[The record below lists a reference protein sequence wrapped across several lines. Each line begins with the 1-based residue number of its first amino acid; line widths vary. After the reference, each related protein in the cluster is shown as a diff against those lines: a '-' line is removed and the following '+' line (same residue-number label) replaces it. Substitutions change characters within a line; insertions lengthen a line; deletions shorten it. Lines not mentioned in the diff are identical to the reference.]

1 MLGYVLNGS
10 WSAGLM
16 PIARSGTT
24 ILMPRPVTAGR
35 LLRLPA
41 PGAGLIG
48 RWGGSI
54 KCTSAYSSHATVASP
69 GIRRANFLPLLR
81 CTLTDTALIACKSFK
96 VSRRC
101 AVVCSVGSGASS
113 ALPGF
118 DEACENVSATV
129 VPLHAFVFGAREPQT
144 VYPARMMKIELQPG
158 RFSRRCWPVVTR
170 PVDQTA
176 GAAA

>member
-1 MLGYVLNGS
+1 MPRHLLRMLGYVLNGS

-113 ALPGF
+113 ALPGILF
-118 DEACENVSATV
+118 QWRLVGTF
-129 VPLHAFVFGAREPQT
+129 PRLW
-144 VYPARMMKIELQPG
+144 YPFMRSYLLPAHRTPSIQPG
-158 RFSRRCWPVVTR
+158 W
-170 PVDQTA
+170 
-176 GAAA
+176 